1 MKNLKNLAEELTESW
16 SGFRY
21 EDPYEKAVKIVEECD
36 HAIRLCEWAKE
47 IIGNLERKLKEKES
61 VAESS

>member
-1 MKNLKNLAEELTESW
+1 MKNLAEELTESW

-21 EDPYEKAVKIVEECD
+21 EDPYEIYQKAVKIAEECD
-36 HAIRLCEWAKE
+36 HTIRLCEWAKE

-61 VAESS
+61 VTKSG